1 MRPGHG
7 RSSSPASSIVSSSES
22 PSTLSTA
29 APAPAPVSTA
39 SRTPNGLRDSRP
51 DDDSASSDGQSVTDP
66 FNADASSSDRDAEDE
81 DGLRITTPFSTT
93 SAPSSTASVV
103 IAPRTDGEYEYS
115 TDRENTEKNAPTPTT
130 TAAKSDVL
138 VHSLPSPHPGSH
150 TASSSST
157 DASSRT
163 GTATERGAS
172 ETDKDPSVLASRAG
186 NKEKKPPPPPKS
198 HHGKLISPNSVA
210 SSSPSAA
217 ANRLSFHG
225 SSTET
230 SLSRQPDDPSHSAK
244 PPASNGGGS
253 AGSAENQPISR
264 PESLQRSQSQH
275 KRPPT
280 PPLRRQSQIR
290 RSKTTNPKTNPIG
303 SAGARSIEASASP
316 SLDRGSITSSRRQ
329 SGSST
334 PVSDETAPRAPS
346 SSEEPAS
353 AAVSTPEN
361 QNPTQSSRM
370 PASKSAK
377 RASYNSFLT
386 PSAAPPPPPP
396 RRIRGVSN
404 NSSASAPPDSA
415 GQPEEEFIPHPS
427 NASDILADLSRLQ
440 KEVDDLRGHYEERK
454 VTQ

>member
-1 MRPGHG
+1 MGSG
-7 RSSSPASSIVSSSES
+7 QRSSSPASSIVSSTES
-22 PSTLSTA
+22 PSTLNTA

-39 SRTPNGLRDSRP
+39 SRTPNGLRDPRP
-51 DDDSASSDGQSVTDP
+51 DDDSASSDRQSVTDP

-81 DGLRITTPFSTT
+81 DEDGLRITAPFSTT
-93 SAPSSTASVV
+93 SAPTSTASVV
-103 IAPRTDGEYEYS
+103 IAPRTDVEYEYS
-115 TDRENTEKNAPTPTT
+115 TDRENAEKNAPTPKT

-138 VHSLPSPHPGSH
+138 VHSLPSHPGSH
-150 TASSSST
+150 TTSSSST
-157 DASSRT
+157 EVSSRT
-163 GTATERGAS
+163 GAATERGAS
-172 ETDKDPSVLASRAG
+172 ESDKDPRVLASRAG

-217 ANRLSFHG
+217 ANRLSFHD
-225 SSTET
+225 SSTEA

-244 PPASNGGGS
+244 PPPSNGRGS

-280 PPLRRQSQIR
+280 PPLRRQSQMR

-303 SAGARSIEASASP
+303 SAAARNIETNASP
-316 SLDRGSITSSRRQ
+316 SFDRGSITSSRRQ
-329 SGSST
+329 SGSSA
-334 PVSDETAPRAPS
+334 PVSDEAAPRTPS
-346 SSEEPAS
+346 SSEEPAN
-353 AAVSTPEN
+353 AAASMPES
-361 QNPTQSSRM
+361 QNPTQLPRM

-386 PSAAPPPPPP
+386 SSAAPPPPPP

-404 NSSASAPPDSA
+404 NSSASAPPESA
-415 GQPEEEFIPHPS
+415 GQPEEEFVPHPS

-440 KEVDDLRGHYEERK
+440 KEVDDLRGHYEGRK
-454 VTQ
+454 VSQ